1 MPNAE
6 DQGFRYNRVMSIPGP
21 ADLADAQAEI
31 ERLRTLIEASKLIN
45 SSIDDEDLFES
56 ILMVA
61 KNELDVERGTLYFMD
76 HERQEIWSKIAS
88 GLDAAEIRLPV
99 GKGLAGSVAAT
110 GEPIVIHDAYSDP
123 RFDRSS
129 DEKSGFVTRSMLCVP
144 IRNRELRI
152 VGVLQLLNKRS
163 GEFGT
168 EDLDFLASLSE
179 NMAIAME
186 NAMLHKSAIEK
197 NRMERELQLG
207 REIQSRLFPS
217 PPDDVPSTT
226 IAATS
231 HACYE
236 VGGDY
241 YDFMTTEKGSLGVV
255 IADVSGKG
263 VAAALIMSSVQAALR
278 IAAPSAESLAGLA
291 QRLNETLYRT
301 AGGKKYVTMFFGVYE
316 PDSGRLRYVNAGHN
330 PPIICRDG
338 DVSMLDST
346 GTPVGLFPS
355 RTYEEDE
362 VVLPPGSTLCLYT
375 DGFVE
380 AENPEGEEVGMDY
393 WVEMVRDACEGAVDA
408 MPDALLARVHEFESG
423 AMPTDDKTI
432 VILRRQS

>member
-1 MPNAE
+1 MPEAG
-6 DQGFRYNRVMSIPGP
+6 QT
-21 ADLADAQAEI
+21 DLAGARAEI

-61 KNELDVERGTLYFMD
+61 KNELDVERGTLYFLD
-76 HERQEIWSKIAS
+76 HETQEIWSKIAS
-88 GLDAAEIRLPV
+88 GLESAEIRLPV
-99 GKGLAGSVAAT
+99 GKGLAGTVAAT
-110 GEPIVIHDAYSDP
+110 GQPIVIHDAYSDP

-129 DEKSGFVTRSMLCVP
+129 DERSGFVTRSMLCVP
-144 IRNRELRI
+144 IRNRSQKI
-152 VGVLQLLNKRS
+152 VGVLQLLNKRT

-168 EDLDFLASLSE
+168 DDLDFLASLSE
-179 NMAIAME
+179 NMAIAMQ
-186 NAMLHKSAIEK
+186 NALLHKSEMEK

-207 REIQSRLFPS
+207 REIQSRLFPF
-217 PPDDVPSTT
+217 PPTDIRSTS

-231 HACYE
+231 NACYE

-241 YDFMTTEKGSLGVV
+241 YDFILTKKGKLGVV

-278 IAAPSAESLAGLA
+278 IAAPFSESLSDLA
-291 QRLNETLYRT
+291 ERLNEMLYRT
-301 AGGKKYVTMFFGVYE
+301 AGGKKYVTLFFGIYDPE
-316 PDSGRLRYVNAGHN
+316 SGTLRYVNAGHN
-330 PPIICRDG
+330 PPIICRNG
-338 DVSMLDST
+338 DVTMLDST

-362 VVLPPGSTLCLYT
+362 TVLAPGSTLCLYT

-380 AENPEGEEVGMDY
+380 AENPEGEEVGMEY
-393 WVEMVRDACEGAVDA
+393 WIEMVRDACEFRLDEI
-408 MPDALLARVHEFESG
+408 PDHLLARVHEFESG

-432 VILRRQS
+432 VVLRRQG